1 MFATTKC
8 LSLFNYY
15 DNENP
20 VNDEMR
26 DSTGKYDYEMKFH
39 GDGNLLKFRARVA
52 F

>member
-20 VNDEMR
+20 VNDEMH
-26 DSTGKYDYEMKFH
+26 DSTKNDDYEMKFR
-39 GDGNLLKFRARVA
+39 GGENLLKFRARVA